1 MVTKRKVYPRAE
13 CEVCNKTYSKVRDW
27 QRFCSDSCRMESYKT
42 TLERQMRELEAENVL
57 LQEEVERLR
66 ARIAE
71 LEELNGT

>member
-42 TLERQMRELEAENVL
+42 TLERQMRELEAENA
-57 LQEEVERLR
+57 LQ
-66 ARIAE
+66 AKRIEE
-71 LEELNGT
+71 LEALLAKVEVQK

>member
-42 TLERQMRELEAENVL
+42 TLERQMRELEAENA
-57 LQEEVERLR
+57 LQ
-66 ARIAE
+66 AKRIEE
-71 LEELNGT
+71 LEALLAKVEERT